1 MTRPE
6 IRLEGSS
13 DQDQNA
19 KNVIPRPT
27 SHLAVVC
34 FGIIWFHIW
43 FLASCQAPHR
53 AIKKKQPGM
62 EPNIWSQFRQFRQR
76 LVIGSVTRQTD
87 HQPGTDTPA
96 RVFSFDYFLLP
107 AVRLKLLSKQN
118 EGHDKYGLDNI
129 VMSSVDTGTQG
140 YM

>member
-1 MTRPE
+1 
-6 IRLEGSS
+6 
-13 DQDQNA
+13 
-19 KNVIPRPT
+19 
-27 SHLAVVC
+27 
-34 FGIIWFHIW
+34 
-43 FLASCQAPHR
+43 
-53 AIKKKQPGM
+53 M